1 MGHEQKPGMIKKPN
15 LNITI
20 DDIQNL
26 ATATNCSAEDIRQVL
41 NVVENKYR
49 KKKFISLSDLSKDTC
64 LGIEE
69 LKLFSAAI
77 DKLIHTK
84 AFLFQHEQ
92 ADIPNKSRNI
102 TGEEKDRTHGDDHP
116 ESLPRIINKKPKL

>member
-20 DDIQNL
+20 DDIHHL
-26 ATATNCSAEDIRQVL
+26 ATAVNCSAENIRQILDVF
-41 NVVENKYR
+41 EHKYR
-49 KKKFISLSDLSKDTC
+49 KKEFISLSDLSKDTS
-64 LGIEE
+64 LTIEE
-69 LKLFSAAI
+69 IKLFSAAI

-84 AFLFQHEQ
+84 ALLFRHEQ
-92 ADIPNKSRNI
+92 ADISNKSRNI

-116 ESLPRIINKKPKL
+116 ESLPRIINRKPKS